1 MLNKDKIYSL
11 FLISIILFSSLSCSV
26 RKISTDFDGP
36 PDEADLAR
44 AYSAA
49 DVTVK
54 WEPKSKYGN
63 PKSYV
68 VFGKKYK
75 TLKSADGY
83 HERGLASWYGRKF
96 HGQRTSSGETY
107 DMFQLTAAH
116 KTLPIPCY
124 AEVWNLENNRKMI
137 LRINDR
143 GPFHK
148 GRIIDLSY
156 AAAVKLGVIETGT
169 ARVEVRTVTP
179 ATLASENKNEKQP
192 LQISENP
199 VSSEVFF
206 QLGAFSTMKNA
217 EQFIES
223 LVANGIELSSLNQH
237 TNANRSIFKVLLG
250 PMVGDESTQK
260 IKIQLED
267 IGIIDYRVI
276 IN

>member
-1 MLNKDKIYSL
+1 MLNKNKIYSL
-11 FLISIILFSSLSCSV
+11 FLISIILFSGLSCSV
-26 RKISTDFDGP
+26 RKVSTDFDGP

-44 AYSAA
+44 AYSAEA
-49 DVTVK
+49 VTVK

-63 PKSYV
+63 PKSYI

-75 TLKSADGY
+75 TLKSANGY
-83 HERGLASWYGRKF
+83 LERGLASWYGKKF

-156 AAAVKLGVIETGT
+156 AAAVKLGVIDTGT

-179 ATLASENKNEKQP
+179 ATLASENKNKNEQQP
-192 LQISENP
+192 L
-199 VSSEVFF
+199 SSEVFF

-223 LVANGIELSSLNQH
+223 LVANGIESSSLHQNI
-237 TNANRSIFKVLLG
+237 NADQSIFKVLLG
-250 PMVGDESTQK
+250 PMVEDESTQK
-260 IKIQLED
+260 MKIQLEN